1 MEVNMNIKFDIKST
15 QELEWYIKS
24 QLPEIIN
31 ENIFKD
37 VNTLKKFVD
46 DATKSFLRAEINNLM
61 QGKEFREYLRDFIWT
76 RLREKTEMQLA
87 EFVVTKGVEKV
98 DVV

>member
-37 VNTLKKFVD
+37 TNTLKKFID

-61 QGKEFREYLRDFIWT
+61 QGKDFREYLKEIIWN
-76 RLREKTEMQLA
+76 RLKNNDITEVVLGENKT
-87 EFVVTKGVEKV
+87 
-98 DVV
+98 DVI